1 MVYSLSSNENISHFH
16 YLLAMVL
23 LPLVGFKKLQPL

>member
-1 MVYSLSSNENISHFH
+1 MVYSLSSNEDISDFH

-23 LPLVGFKKLQPL
+23 PVVYLKKL